1 MTILKLEWEKEMK
14 ILNRYGKRLTNGLA
28 CGFTQSIPRILA
40 QLMNSVL
47 HTGLVSSFRVIGLLV
62 ILVLTTALHAKT
74 IGKQE
79 VNKKYNLSI
88 CAIFKNEAI
97 FLKEWIEYHRLVGVD
112 HFYLYD
118 NGSSDSYMDVV
129 QSYIKEGIVTLIA
142 WPDLLN
148 ERAENHD
155 AMWALSTQTA
165 AYENAARIRA
175 VNETK
180 WLVFVDVNE
189 FLIPSEANNL
199 KDILEKYQDCAAVT
213 ISSDFFDASYVDT
226 IPRRKL
232 VVESVELTAPE
243 LNPPKEVTKAIFK
256 PVLCKGFTWPPYQCH
271 FKGPQA
277 TVKLK
282 KSELSINRYINR
294 FRGFFHF
301 GKRKEKLNV
310 DSRMLTEEE
319 KAELLNEGYQIEDKE
334 YAIQRFIPWLLKKL
348 GYDTSQW

>member
-1 MTILKLEWEKEMK
+1 MEILT
-14 ILNRYGKRLTNGLA
+14 RYR
-28 CGFTQSIPRILA
+28 
-40 QLMNSVL
+40 
-47 HTGLVSSFRVIGLLV
+47 FRVFCLLM
-62 ILVLTTALHAKT
+62 ILVLTTSLHAKSS
-74 IGKQE
+74 GNQA
-79 VNKKYNLSI
+79 VAKKYNLSI
-88 CAIFKNEAI
+88 CAIFKNEAF

-118 NGSSDSYMDVV
+118 NGSNDCFMDVI
-129 QSYIKEGIVTLIA
+129 QSYIKEGVVTLIS
-142 WPDLLN
+142 WPDFLN

-155 AMWALSTQTA
+155 EMWALSTQTA

-189 FLIPSEANNL
+189 FLIPGEVNKL
-199 KDILEKYQDCAAVT
+199 TDILEKYQDCAAVT
-213 ISSDFFDASYVDT
+213 ISSDFFDASNVDT

-232 VVESVELTAPE
+232 VVQAVELTAPE
-243 LNPPKEVTKAIFK
+243 LNPPKEVAKTIFK

-294 FRGFFHF
+294 FRGFLNFAR
-301 GKRKEKLNV
+301 RKEKLNI

-319 KAELLNEGYQIEDKE
+319 RAELLNEGYEIEDKE

-348 GYDTSQW
+348 GYDTSKW

>member
-1 MTILKLEWEKEMK
+1 MEIL
-14 ILNRYGKRLTNGLA
+14 RFTRCSAST
-28 CGFTQSIPRILA
+28 GFISR
-40 QLMNSVL
+40 
-47 HTGLVSSFRVIGLLV
+47 FRVICLLI
-62 ILVLTTALHAKT
+62 ILALTAAVHAKP
-74 IGKQE
+74 IRNQAIE
-79 VNKKYNLSI
+79 KKYNLSI
-88 CAIFKNEAI
+88 CAIFKNEAF

-118 NGSSDSYMDVV
+118 NGSNDRCMDALRF
-129 QSYIKEGIVTLIA
+129 YIKEGVVTLIS

-155 AMWALSTQTA
+155 EMWALSTQTA

-189 FLIPSEANNL
+189 FLIPGKANKL
-199 KDILEKYQDCAAVT
+199 TDILEKYQECAAVT
-213 ISSDFFDASYVDT
+213 ISSDFFDASFVDT

-232 VVESVELTAPE
+232 VVETVELTGPE
-243 LNPPKEVTKAIFK
+243 LNPPKEVAKAIFK

-271 FKGPQA
+271 FKGSQA

-294 FRGFFHF
+294 FKGFINFA
-301 GKRKEKLNV
+301 KRKEKLNV

-319 KAELLNEGYQIEDKE
+319 RAELLNEGYEIEDKE
-334 YAIQRFIPWLLKKL
+334 CAIQRFIPWLLKKL
-348 GYDTSQW
+348 GYDTLEW

>member
-1 MTILKLEWEKEMK
+1 M
-14 ILNRYGKRLTNGLA
+14 
-28 CGFTQSIPRILA
+28 
-40 QLMNSVL
+40 
-47 HTGLVSSFRVIGLLV
+47 VSRFRVIWLL
-62 ILVLTTALHAKT
+62 IIQVLTTSLHAKPIST
-74 IGKQE
+74 QAVAE
-79 VNKKYNLSI
+79 KYNLSI
-88 CAIFKNEAI
+88 CAIFKNEAF

-118 NGSSDSYMDVV
+118 NGSKDRFMDVLNF
-129 QSYIKEGIVTLIA
+129 YIKKGVVTLIS

-155 AMWALSTQTA
+155 EMWALSTQTA

-189 FLIPSEANNL
+189 FLIPGKANKL
-199 KDILEKYQDCAAVT
+199 TDILEKYQDCAAVK

-243 LNPPKEVTKAIFK
+243 LNPPKEVAKAIFK
-256 PVLCKGFTWPPYQCH
+256 PVLCKGFTWPPYKCH
-271 FKGPQA
+271 FKGPQK

-294 FRGFFHF
+294 FRGFFVF
-301 GKRKEKLNV
+301 AKRKEKLNV

-319 KAELLNEGYQIEDKE
+319 RAELLNEGYEIEDKE
-334 YAIQRFIPWLLKKL
+334 YAIQRFIPWLLKIL
-348 GYDTSQW
+348 GFDKSPW